1 MEPAMSYTF
10 LIFSFV
16 PAAIVSGSLI
26 GFGVWLVKKH
36 LGPAY
41 HVAGVAAIV
50 LGALCSLG
58 AGLVLIGF
66 LAFTGPPLDS
76 G

>member
-1 MEPAMSYTF
+1 MEPVMSYPF
-10 LIFSFV
+10 LILFFV
-16 PAAIVSGSLI
+16 PAASVSGSFI

-50 LGALCSLG
+50 TGSL
-58 AGLVLIGF
+58 VGF
-66 LAFTGPPLDS
+66 LAIAQAVLYALTS
-76 G
+76 

>member
-1 MEPAMSYTF
+1 MEPAMSYTS

-26 GFGVWLVKKH
+26 GFGVWLVKKR

-50 LGALCSLG
+50 TGSL
-58 AGLVLIGF
+58 VGF
-66 LAFTGPPLDS
+66 LAIAQAVVYALS
-76 G
+76 S